1 MNDFASA
8 AMMRLIA
15 AGLKRQG
22 IAMHTAPSG
31 RAARVPLQDKRALL
45 TQLSESH
52 GHRALLRIGEA
63 LDDLPEEPTLIALAL
78 AREPLDLLHRWQKLE
93 RFVHSRHRVVIES
106 SAAGQVT
113 VRHISL
119 DKAQPPSAAEDLLIF
134 GLLVA
139 LMERIGAADVRA
151 RLRGMQAWM
160 RLHGQWQDV
169 DAAKTTGTWKIAWQP
184 AAAAPIANQAQGQDL
199 AGLIAR
205 VRERLLADP
214 GRAWTVQSLADEL
227 TLTRRT
233 LQRQL
238 AASGRSFRELVAQA
252 RLARSARLL
261 STSRMAPSEIGY
273 LCGYSDQ
280 AHFTREFKRST
291 AFTPALYRTEFAAGQ

>member
-22 IAMHTAPSG
+22 IAMRAAPGG
-31 RAARVPLQDKRALL
+31 RAAHVSLQNKRALL
-45 TQLSESH
+45 AQLSESH
-52 GHRALLRIGEA
+52 DPCALLRIGEA
-63 LDDLPEEPTLIALAL
+63 LNDLPEEPTLIALAL

-93 RFVHSRHRVVIES
+93 KFVHSRHRVVIES
-106 SAAGQVT
+106 SAAGQII

-119 DKAQPPSAAEDLLIF
+119 DSAQPPSAAEDLLIF

-139 LMERIGAADVRA
+139 LMERIGAVDVKA
-151 RLRGMQAWM
+151 RLQGTQTWLRE
-160 RLHGQWQDV
+160 RGQWQDV
-169 DAAKTTGTWKIAWQP
+169 GAVTTTDTWQIAWQP
-184 AAAAPIANQAQGQDL
+184 ALAVPIATQAQDQDL
-199 AGLIAR
+199 ANLIAR

-227 TLTRRT
+227 TLSRRT
-233 LQRQL
+233 LQRHL
-238 AASGRSFRELVAQA
+238 AAAGQSFRDLVAQA

-291 AFTPALYRTEFAAGQ
+291 AFTPALYRTEFATVQ